1 MVRTTRPDYTKRR
14 MSSGENVEDAS
25 IIVIIFDNFTGIK
38 KNSNIMTDLSVE
50 IGVINL
56 YL

>member
-1 MVRTTRPDYTKRR
+1 MVHTTRPDFTKRR
-14 MSSGENVEDAS
+14 MSSRENVEDAS
-25 IIVIIFDNFTGIK
+25 IMVNIFNNFTGIK

-50 IGVINL
+50 MGVINL

>member
-14 MSSGENVEDAS
+14 MSSRENVEDAS
-25 IIVIIFDNFTGIK
+25 IMEIIFDNFNGFK
-38 KNSNIMTDLSVE
+38 KNYHIMTDLSVE
-50 IGVINL
+50 MGVINL